1 MSKHRKITDFLPVKG
16 SKVINGTYVFKTTLL
31 VLYLFKS
38 GLDNTAKP
46 GTENQL
52 PERTR
57 NEFSR
62 VTSPVYSHV
71 ENLERLTVNTTMCI
85 LNFIHAKTISG
96 PTNNEARKEFIG
108 RQSQFITQI

>member
-62 VTSPVYSHV
+62 VTSPVYSDV
-71 ENLERLTVNTTMCI
+71 ENLEKLTVNTTVCI

>member
-1 MSKHRKITDFLPVKG
+1 MSKHKKITDFLTIKG

-31 VLYLFKS
+31 ILFLFTN

-46 GTENQL
+46 GTENQML
-52 PERTR
+52 VRTR

-62 VTSPVYSHV
+62 VKSPVYSDV
-71 ENLERLTVNTTMCI
+71 ENPGNLTVNTTVYI
-85 LNFIHAKTISG
+85 LNFIHEKTISG
-96 PTNNEARKEFIG
+96 PTNNQARKEFTV